1 MYKLMGKKIITIIR
15 LKILLIGSFAVI
27 TCIFHEMIH
36 SEKFIMGNKIR
47 TLGIRIGKSGI
58 A

>member
-1 MYKLMGKKIITIIR
+1 MYKVMGNKIITILS
-15 LKILLIGSFAVI
+15 LKILLIRSSAVI
-27 TCIFHEMIH
+27 KCIFHDMIH